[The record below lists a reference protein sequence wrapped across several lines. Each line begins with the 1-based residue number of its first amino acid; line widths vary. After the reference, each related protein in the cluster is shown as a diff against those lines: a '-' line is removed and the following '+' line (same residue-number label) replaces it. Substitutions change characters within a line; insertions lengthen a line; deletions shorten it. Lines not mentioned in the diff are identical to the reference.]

1 MLLRTL
7 RELWVKE
14 EKNMQNIMV
23 LGANTLQIPLI
34 KQVKKSGYNVVVVSP
49 QIDEP
54 GFKYADYS
62 IFADVRD
69 EETVLKYAEK
79 HQIVG
84 VITDQTDIPV
94 RTAAYV
100 AERLGL
106 PGIGYE
112 TACLFTDKFLMREKC
127 KELGIPTLEYKNV
140 DNLQEAIEFFEK
152 QKSDVILKPVDNQGS
167 KGIYKVTNKEELIL
181 KFKESINYSKAGKV
195 LIEQFVT
202 GREFVVEGLVY
213 NYEFQNLIC
222 GDTHYFDIPDVF
234 SATTRVFPSTADGE
248 LIKRVESLNKK
259 IITDFGLKQGISHSE
274 FIMDGNDIYL
284 IETAARGGGVFISSD
299 LISLS
304 TGLNTEEFLVGIS
317 TGTIQKAP
325 DIKKTEK
332 VCCYIA
338 FFLPVGEIISLDGV
352 EEVKGMQYTHRHSLD
367 SLKIGSITK
376 PYKDKTARTFIIV
389 SGENHEQLNARV
401 NTIKQVLNIKV
412 KTSKGIKG
420 PIWS

>member
-1 MLLRTL
+1 M
-7 RELWVKE
+7 
-14 EKNMQNIMV
+14 KNVMV

-34 KQVKKSGYNVVVVSP
+34 QQVKKNGYNVVVVSP
-49 QIDEP
+49 QKDEP
-54 GFKYADYS
+54 GFKYADYPVY
-62 IFADVRD
+62 ADVRD
-69 EETVLKYAEK
+69 ENTILEYAKKYS
-79 HQIVG
+79 IFG

-94 RTAAYV
+94 RTAAFV
-100 AERLGL
+100 AEKMGL

-127 KELGIPTLEYKNV
+127 KELGIPTLKYKMV
-140 DNLQEAIEFFEK
+140 SDIQEAIEFFEIINK
-152 QKSDVILKPVDNQGS
+152 DVILKPVDNQGS
-167 KGIYKVTNKEELIL
+167 KGISKVTNKSELKI
-181 KFKESINYSKAGKV
+181 KFNEAIRYSKSETV

-202 GREFVVEGLVY
+202 GREFVVEGLAF

-234 SATTRVFPSTADGE
+234 SATTRVFPSEADE
-248 LIKRVESLNKK
+248 KLIKRVENLNKK
-259 IITDFGLKQGISHSE
+259 IITGFGLRQGISHSE

-317 TGTIQKAP
+317 TGTLQKTP
-325 DIKKTEK
+325 NVTQNNQ

-338 FFLPVGEIISLDGV
+338 FFLPVGEIVSLEGV
-352 EEVKGMQYTHRHSLD
+352 EEVKDLSYTHRHSLD
-367 SLKIGSITK
+367 SLRIGLTTK
-376 PYKDKTARTFIIV
+376 PYKNKTARTFIIV
-389 SGENHEQLNARV
+389 SGDNHDQLSERV
-401 NTIKQVLNIKV
+401 NKIHEVLQIKV
-412 KTSKGIKG
+412 KTENGLKG